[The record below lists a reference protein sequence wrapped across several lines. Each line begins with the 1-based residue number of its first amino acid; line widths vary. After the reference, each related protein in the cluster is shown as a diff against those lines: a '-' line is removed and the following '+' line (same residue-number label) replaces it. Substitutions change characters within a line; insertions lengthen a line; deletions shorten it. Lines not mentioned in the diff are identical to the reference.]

1 MKPILEE
8 FRELVG
14 IDCASGKERMLA
26 DVLKRKLEALGFTV
40 REDEAGR
47 TFGGDTGNL
56 IAILPG
62 TRKGSVLFCSHM
74 DRVKNGHGIKVRE
87 KDGVLYSGG
96 DTILAA
102 DDVSGIC
109 AILDG
114 VRRTLS
120 SGNPHP
126 RIEIGLLGRLVNGAP
141 GHVRFAIHVKG
152 KPAHAGNEP
161 ENGIN
166 AAHILCHILD
176 TLPDGRVNEEL
187 VANFPILGT
196 GNESTNVVCADA
208 WAKGEARSR
217 NLEELSRYA
226 EFVKTHAED
235 CAKKTGALVSVEK
248 ELLYE
253 PFLIE
258 ETAPILQKAKK
269 ALRRLGLTAR
279 VEAGGG
285 GMDANIF
292 NAKGLTSLGIAT
304 GYSKNH
310 TLEENRFFNC
320 LQGLFLGLQYRE
332 QCLLWQFLQ
341 KIGEIPVFCCLWKM

>member
-114 VRRTLS
+114 VRRTYPFFRES
-120 SGNPHP
+120 PS
-126 RIEIGLLGRLVNGAP
+126 
-141 GHVRFAIHVKG
+141 
-152 KPAHAGNEP
+152 AH
-161 ENGIN
+161 
-166 AAHILCHILD
+166 
-176 TLPDGRVNEEL
+176 
-187 VANFPILGT
+187 
-196 GNESTNVVCADA
+196 
-208 WAKGEARSR
+208 
-217 NLEELSRYA
+217 
-226 EFVKTHAED
+226 
-235 CAKKTGALVSVEK
+235 
-248 ELLYE
+248 
-253 PFLIE
+253 
-258 ETAPILQKAKK
+258 
-269 ALRRLGLTAR
+269 
-279 VEAGGG
+279 
-285 GMDANIF
+285 
-292 NAKGLTSLGIAT
+292 
-304 GYSKNH
+304 
-310 TLEENRFFNC
+310 
-320 LQGLFLGLQYRE
+320 
-332 QCLLWQFLQ
+332 
-341 KIGEIPVFCCLWKM
+341 

>member
-1 MKPILEE
+1 MGP
-8 FRELVG
+8 
-14 IDCASGKERMLA
+14 
-26 DVLKRKLEALGFTV
+26 
-40 REDEAGR
+40 
-47 TFGGDTGNL
+47 
-56 IAILPG
+56 
-62 TRKGSVLFCSHM
+62 
-74 DRVKNGHGIKVRE
+74 
-87 KDGVLYSGG
+87 
-96 DTILAA
+96 
-102 DDVSGIC
+102 
-109 AILDG
+109 
-114 VRRTLS
+114 
-120 SGNPHP
+120 
-126 RIEIGLLGRLVNGAP
+126 P

-310 TLEENRFFNC
+310 TLEENLDELSFIKSGR
-320 LQGLFLGLQYRE
+320 LVE
-332 QCLLWQFLQ
+332 LL
-341 KIGEIPVFCCLWKM
+341 IEDS